1 MTRPPQESIKELLR
15 HIDLRPTDY
24 DRFRGDVEQDEGR
37 LFGGLVLAQSVMAAG
52 RTVDKGDIHSLHAY
66 FLRAGQPV
74 EPIDYAV
81 ERIRQGRNFF
91 TRRVTA
97 LQAGHTIFEA
107 SVSFTL
113 SEDGLSHQLPMP
125 PAPDPEGQPSWWEMM
140 QKSMPPE
147 VRRQMN
153 RRHRGRRGWAMPI
166 DIRGVSSGPGPGD
179 KDVLPHRAVWARP
192 LGELPED
199 PLIHAAA
206 MAYMSDSGLVATVA
220 SFRMFSPSG
229 TAASLDHAMW
239 FHHPPR
245 FDDWLL
251 YVNESPAAH
260 AARALILGRMY
271 RRDGTLVASVAQ
283 EGLFRAQQ
291 SAPAAQKRS

>member
-1 MTRPPQESIKELLR
+1 MTQPPKESIDDLLR

-24 DRFRGDVEQDEGR
+24 DRFRGDVEQEEGR
-37 LFGGLVLAQSVMAAG
+37 LFGGLVLAQAVVAAG
-52 RTVDKGDIHSLHAY
+52 RTVEKGDIHSLHAY

-74 EPIDYAV
+74 EPIDYVV

-97 LQAGHTIFEA
+97 LQGGHTIFEA

-113 SEDGLSHQLPMP
+113 TEQGLGHQLPMP
-125 PAPDPEGQPSWWEMM
+125 DAPDPEGQPSWWELM
-140 QKSMPPE
+140 QKQMPPE
-147 VRRQMN
+147 IRRQMN
-153 RRHRGRRGWAMPI
+153 RRRPGRRGWAMPI
-166 DIRGVSSGPGPGD
+166 DIRGVSSGPRPGE
-179 KDVLPHRAVWARP
+179 KGVLPHRAVWARP
-192 LGELPED
+192 VGPLPED

-220 SFRMFSPSG
+220 SVRMFTGG
-229 TAASLDHAMW
+229 TSASLDHAIW

-260 AARALILGRMY
+260 SARALIYGRMY

-283 EGLFRAQQ
+283 EGLFRE
-291 SAPAAQKRS
+291 SAPQADPRPS